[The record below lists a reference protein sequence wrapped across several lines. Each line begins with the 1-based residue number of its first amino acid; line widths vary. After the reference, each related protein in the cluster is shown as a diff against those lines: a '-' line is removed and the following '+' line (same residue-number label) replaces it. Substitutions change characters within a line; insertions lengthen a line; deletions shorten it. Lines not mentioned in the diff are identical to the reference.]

1 MSRNKGSVDRGG
13 DSPEL
18 PGCAGIQV
26 KFCTCPFLDGG
37 LVQVVWCLLDLK
49 NGLVTVIN
57 GNHEIL
63 VQVGGRREIPRA
75 ATASAPV
82 HVDSREEI
90 EIVCLYVP
98 WTSLE
103 PPTTATARPSWILYS
118 PIKLWF
124 ANLVA
129 SGVARNMCRVGNYMK
144 ETVDDI
150 LFTNRK
156 RPK

>member
-1 MSRNKGSVDRGG
+1 MKWDHMRLKLKRRGHALNDFRYACAGCSVYVSRNKGSVDRGG

-26 KFCTCPFLDGG
+26 
-37 LVQVVWCLLDLK
+37 
-49 NGLVTVIN
+49 
-57 GNHEIL
+57 
-63 VQVGGRREIPRA
+63 GGRREIPRA

-82 HVDSREEI
+82 HVHSREDRDI
-90 EIVCLYVP
+90 CQ
-98 WTSLE
+98 
-103 PPTTATARPSWILYS
+103 PPTHKPTHAVGDDFLNR
-118 PIKLWF
+118 F

-129 SGVARNMCRVGNYMK
+129 SGVARNMRRVGNYMK

>member
-1 MSRNKGSVDRGG
+1 MKWDHMRLKLKRRGHALNDFRYACAGCSVYMSRNKGSVDRGG

-37 LVQVVWCLLDLK
+37 WSRVYLLVAYLPIDESSLWALWLEDVAKFLVLRLLQLLFMLIAEK
-49 NGLVTVIN
+49 V
-57 GNHEIL
+57 
-63 VQVGGRREIPRA
+63 R
-75 ATASAPV
+75 
-82 HVDSREEI
+82 
-90 EIVCLYVP
+90 
-98 WTSLE
+98 
-103 PPTTATARPSWILYS
+103 
-118 PIKLWF
+118 F

>member
-1 MSRNKGSVDRGG
+1 MKWDHMRLKLKRRGHALNDFRYACAGCSVYMSRNKGSVDRGG

-63 VQVGGRREIPRA
+63 VQVEQGL
-75 ATASAPV
+75 SAC
-82 HVDSREEI
+82 R
-90 EIVCLYVP
+90 L
-98 WTSLE
+98 
-103 PPTTATARPSWILYS
+103 PS
-118 PIKLWF
+118 
-124 ANLVA
+124 N
-129 SGVARNMCRVGNYMK
+129 
-144 ETVDDI
+144 
-150 LFTNRK
+150 
-156 RPK
+156 

>member
-37 LVQVVWCLLDLK
+37 LVLVVWCLLDLK
-49 NGLVTVIN
+49 NGLEDVAKF
-57 GNHEIL
+57 L
-63 VQVGGRREIPRA
+63 VLRLLQLLFMLIAEKVR
-75 ATASAPV
+75 
-82 HVDSREEI
+82 
-90 EIVCLYVP
+90 
-98 WTSLE
+98 
-103 PPTTATARPSWILYS
+103 
-118 PIKLWF
+118 F

-129 SGVARNMCRVGNYMK
+129 SGVARNMRRVGNYMK